1 VALRARET
9 ARDFARTPVSRKLAA
24 LHEVRARLRARGHEL
39 ARLGASA
46 KGIAEHPNGFGE
58 ELLAGAVII
67 QRYVRLLAESLTQIR
82 ERGAPLV
89 TDERVQRLGSGE
101 VSVRVMP
108 HSLADRA
115 LFMPYTID
123 DRGIHVWEKKQGEG
137 LWETYA
143 DMIWTLYLD
152 GAFSR
157 WAEKGYTILGEG
169 RCVRCNR
176 LLTTPES
183 IKSGIGPICAEMGR

>member
-1 VALRARET
+1 MTLERAAKVFNGIYTVKSAATGDHRTFKIHTQGEK
-9 ARDFARTPVSRKLAA
+9 AEFAAGKRVVSLFT
-24 LHEVRARLRARGHEL
+24 GTDN
-39 ARLGASA
+39 SA
-46 KGIAEHPNGFGE
+46 DDHYTGF
-58 ELLAGAVII
+58 A
-67 QRYVRLLAESLTQIR
+67 
-82 ERGAPLV
+82 
-89 TDERVQRLGSGE
+89 
-101 VSVRVMP
+101 
-108 HSLADRA
+108 
-115 LFMPYTID
+115 FID

-183 IKSGIGPICAEMGR
+183 IKSGIGPICAEMGG